1 LGSDIGL
8 RIEHDPALLDLER
21 DSLFVLQPQLL
32 RRRLRQRD
40 HQRAANLANRQ
51 NVHIASPVDGAE

>member
-1 LGSDIGL
+1 MTKSDVVTEFSAWL
-8 RIEHDPALLDLER
+8 TDFLPDDYYQRYSEYRWDLE
-21 DSLFVLQPQLL
+21 L
-32 RRRLRQRD
+32 RRD

>member
-1 LGSDIGL
+1 
-8 RIEHDPALLDLER
+8 
-21 DSLFVLQPQLL
+21 LL

-51 NVHIASPVDGAE
+51 NVHIASPVDGAD